1 MRRAGV
7 TLTTVAVALAMGAA
21 PAAHAQ
27 TSPQLPDLPW
37 PNLLPPAPSPANVQP
52 GPVPGCRKAR
62 MSCIDRVIRRLRA
75 RRDRLGCDH
84 RAVFANT
91 YLLLTQEIKRTMQRN
106 PRFFSDNRWLIYLD
120 VTFAN
125 FYFALY
131 EKGAQLPEAW
141 QVAFDTAASGDQN
154 AAQDMLL
161 GINAHV
167 QRDMPYV
174 MASVGLRK
182 PDGTSRKPD
191 HDAGNRIL
199 AAGYER
205 IVRDAERRYD
215 PFIAISN
222 SSATPLDDFAGLEMV
237 KGWREGVWRN
247 AERLLNVRTD
257 AERALVAQS
266 IEANAAHWARMIAAP
281 PGPPGYRAQRDA
293 YCRGKNP

>member
-1 MRRAGV
+1 MRLVGV
-7 TLTTVAVALAMGAA
+7 LLASLALVMTTA
-21 PAAHAQ
+21 PVAHAQ
-27 TSPQLPDLPW
+27 NGPPNLPW
-37 PNLLPPAPSPANVQP
+37 PELLPPAPSGTEVQP

-62 MSCIDRVIRRLRA
+62 MSCIDSVIRKLKA

-91 YLLLTQEIKRTMQRN
+91 YLLLTKEIKRTMKRN
-106 PRFFSDNRWLIYLD
+106 PRFFSDNRWLIYED

-131 EKGAQLPEAW
+131 RKGAQLPEAW
-141 QVAFDTAASGDQN
+141 QIAFDTAASGDQN

-174 MASVGLRK
+174 VASVGIRK

-191 HDAGNRIL
+191 HDVGNEIL
-199 AAGYER
+199 ANGYET
-205 IVRDAERRYD
+205 IVRDVERRYD
-215 PFIAISN
+215 PLIATTN
-222 SSATPLDDFAGLEMV
+222 SSATPLDDFGGLEMV

-247 AERLLNVRTD
+247 AERLLNAKTE
-257 AERALVAQS
+257 AERQLVSQQ
-266 IEANAAHWARMIAAP
+266 IEQNAANWARMIASV
-281 PGPPGYRAQRDA
+281 PGPPGYRQQRDS
-293 YCRGKNP
+293 YCAR